1 MLQLIAIVVFGAGV
15 SVLCLLNR
23 MRKSYWRAI
32 RDHHIRY
39 YRSRGAVMD
48 NEVADIDR
56 LERMLRSRRAQL
68 RKLEQE
74 LGEEC

>member
-1 MLQLIAIVVFGAGV
+1 MLQIIAVVIFIAGV
-15 SVLCLLNR
+15 SMLCFLNR

-39 YRSRGAVMD
+39 YQSRGAVID
-48 NEVADIDR
+48 TEASDIQR
-56 LERMLRSRRAQL
+56 LERMLQSRKAQI

-74 LGEEC
+74 LTEEY